1 LFSTGGHPVNFK
13 ITCATVGLTMKNWL
27 PQRLPYLRDNL
38 AKNSFLTLSPP
49 AVLALGFLVLI
60 WIGCLLLLLP
70 VATHKPIT
78 LLQALFTST
87 SAVTVTGLVVVDT
100 GSLFTAFG
108 QVVIALLIQA
118 GGLGFMTFAVVAAIS
133 LGAKIGLSQQKI
145 AQEALNQTSLAQVVQ
160 TAKAVLLY
168 SMIIELAGMLLL
180 TLVWWPEYGFT
191 KAVYHGFFYTVSA
204 FNNAGFALSNDSLV
218 HYIGSVP
225 VNLLITVLF
234 IIGGIGFTVLID
246 LKKHRRW
253 DQLSVNTRLTL
264 LATLIINLLAFCLIW
279 LLEAGNP
286 ATLGSMPVKEQAL
299 AAWFQAVTPRT
310 AGFNTLDYSAM
321 TDASNILTLLLMF
334 IGGGSLST
342 ASGIKLGTFVIL
354 IMATYAFLR
363 RRNEVTIMRRTIPGE
378 QVLKAL
384 ALVFVSMGFIF
395 IGVFV
400 LTVTERAPLLDIAFE
415 VVSALSTVGLSR
427 GLTAELSTTGQL
439 LIIMLMI
446 IGRLGPLTLAYFI
459 ATPKKKHIRY
469 AETRI
474 QVG

>member
-1 LFSTGGHPVNFK
+1 
-13 ITCATVGLTMKNWL
+13 MKNWL
-27 PQRLPYLRDNL
+27 PQRLPYLRNDL
-38 AKNSFLTLSPP
+38 AQSRRLALSPP
-49 AVLALGFLVLI
+49 AVLALGFLALVLI
-60 WIGCLLLLLP
+60 GWLLLLLP
-70 VATHKPIT
+70 FATHQPLT
-78 LLQALFTST
+78 VLQALFTAT
-87 SAVTVTGLVVVDT
+87 SAVTVTGLIVVDT
-100 GSLFTAFG
+100 STQFTLFG
-108 QVVIALLIQA
+108 QWIIALLIQA

-133 LGAKIGLSQQKI
+133 LGARIGLSQQKI
-145 AQEALNQTSLAQVVQ
+145 AQEALNQTSLAQVAQ
-160 TAKAVLLY
+160 TAKAVLIY
-168 SMIIELAGMLLL
+168 AVVIEFFGVVLL
-180 TLVWWPEYGFT
+180 TLVWWPDYGFA
-191 KAVYHGFFYTVSA
+191 KALYRGFFYTISA
-204 FNNAGFALSNDSLV
+204 FNNAGFALNSDGLMR
-218 HYIGSVP
+218 YAGSVP
-225 VNLLITVLF
+225 INLVITALF

-253 DQLSVNTRLTL
+253 YQLSTNTRLTL

-279 LLEAGNP
+279 LLEAKNP
-286 ATLGSMPVKEQAL
+286 ATLGAMPLKEQAL

-321 TDASNILTLLLMF
+321 TEASNILTLLLMF

-363 RRNEVTIMRRTIPGE
+363 RRNEVTIMQRTVPNE

-384 ALVFVSMGFIF
+384 ALVFVSMGCIF
-395 IGVFV
+395 ISIFL
-400 LTVTERAPLLDIAFE
+400 LTITEQASLLDIAFE

-446 IGRLGPLTLAYFI
+446 TGRLGPLTLAYFL
-459 ATPKKKHIRY
+459 ATPRKKHIRY

-474 QVG
+474 LVG